1 MGRQRKNYTAAFE
14 AQVALAAIRGDS
26 TANDRAAKHGLHPTL
41 VSNWKKTRLDPAAM
55 IALDGPRVHEVLLQ
69 GLASPEHA
77 AFVERMRQAAS

>member
-1 MGRQRKNYTAAFE
+1 MSY
-14 AQVALAAIRGDS
+14 
-26 TANDRAAKHGLHPTL
+26 
-41 VSNWKKTRLDPAAM
+41 TRLDPAAM